1 MKLDEAIR
9 GIYNVMFTPDKGV
22 GVFSSLTASTLAETI
37 EFLHT
42 SEDMS
47 AENENNGND
56 FEYSLEFTVI
66 PVGEKYREYANSVF
80 KTNENFN
87 TKLFHIFLYPY
98 YLEALVNAS
107 FSILSTDGIQM
118 MADYVHSAIEVGNNQ
133 FANLYCLRNKVETLD
148 MQNEFLLKEI
158 EKAVELYYTDIEYL
172 EQLNFI
178 DLSAEF
184 IGWSDNFPSRVMQHL
199 LSIDN
204 YKEDEINQIEYIKY
218 DLLSLIDTA
227 SIFTAE
233 LKRV

>member
-1 MKLDEAIR
+1 MKLEEAIR
-9 GIYNVMFTPDKGV
+9 SIYNVMFTPDKGV

-37 EFLHT
+37 EYLHT
-42 SEDMS
+42 SEDM
-47 AENENNGND
+47 AKDNENNGNE
-56 FEYSLEFTVI
+56 FEYSLEFAVI
-66 PVGEKYREYANSVF
+66 PIGEKYREYTNNVF

-87 TKLFHIFLYPY
+87 TKLFHVFLYPY

-107 FSILSTDGIQM
+107 FSVLSTDGIQM
-118 MADYVHSAIEVGNNQ
+118 MADYVHSALEVGSNQ

-172 EQLNFI
+172 EKLNFI

-184 IGWSDNFPSRVMQHL
+184 LGWSDNFPSRAMQYF
-199 LSIDN
+199 LSTRN
-204 YKEDEINQIEYIKY
+204 YREDAINQIEYTKH
-218 DLLSLIDTA
+218 DLLDLIDSA